1 MPVSVSLRLPRQADQ
16 LPSERM
22 QETDDKPQKRE
33 ARPHRCNDRVEDLL
47 QALFTLEFR
56 AKIRP
61 AWKNFRACMK
71 AEPGQESRENYVV
84 ITDPAAHLD
93 PKRVRR

>member
-47 QALFTLEFR
+47 QVFR
-56 AKIRP
+56 SQP
-61 AWKNFRACMK
+61 NLHHW
-71 AEPGQESRENYVV
+71 SV
-84 ITDPAAHLD
+84 TDQAA
-93 PKRVRR
+93 VS